1 MQSNPSQ
8 SLPQSSKRPASDPLY
23 PPSRTFKKAKE
34 LKNGTKMLLPSLPS
48 IQSDAALAIFVHRSL
63 KPSLPNDNFGDGE
76 RLAFLGEQ
84 VLRMIVAEILFEKRP
99 MQDARNLQV
108 CCLKSPLFLL
118 MENGRR
124 KNWVRC

>member
-1 MQSNPSQ
+1 MPPLSMQSNPSQ
-8 SLPQSSKRPASDPLY
+8 TLPQSSKRPASDPLY

-34 LKNGTKMLLPSLPS
+34 LKMLLPPLPP

-63 KPSLPNDNFGDGE
+63 KPSMPNDNFGDGE

-99 MQDARNLQV
+99 MQDARNMQV
-108 CCLKSPLFLL
+108 CEGLASNLASNLPSLC
-118 MENGRR
+118 
-124 KNWVRC
+124 